1 VAAPTLGVLFPILIS
16 QSRLKGTAMQIQLD
30 DIGGGECEA
39 RGKLVK
45 KSS

>member
-1 VAAPTLGVLFPILIS
+1 MVKMFPILIGER
-16 QSRLKGTAMQIQLD
+16 RLKGSAMQIQFD

-39 RGKLVK
+39 RDRLVK